1 MNGKFQNFLT
11 LLFLFLFFHSAK
23 AQVIVDTA
31 RNQPAHDTIILK
43 KLVEFHS
50 PRRAA
55 LFSTFLPGLGQVY
68 NKKYWKLPVLY
79 AGAFGLIYSIN
90 FCNAAYIDYRTAY
103 RIRLDG
109 NANTIDNYA
118 LEYSDGQLEGLT
130 KSYHRLRDLSILGA
144 TLLYVLN
151 IVDATVDAH
160 LYTFDVSDDLS
171 LNLQPAFI
179 TTSGINNQSLNMT
192 GLSIQLKF

>member
-1 MNGKFQNFLT
+1 MKGKYQNFFALV
-11 LLFLFLFFHSAK
+11 FLVLFFHSAK
-23 AQVIVDTA
+23 AQVIVDTVK
-31 RNQPAHDTIILK
+31 NQSAHDTIILK
-43 KLVEFHS
+43 KLAEFHS

-68 NKKYWKLPVLY
+68 NKKYWKLPILY

-90 FCNAAYIDYRTAY
+90 FCNTTYIDYRTAY
-103 RIRLDG
+103 RIRLD
-109 NANTIDNYA
+109 NDPNTIDQYPKETDSR
-118 LEYSDGQLEGLT
+118 LEALT
-130 KSYHRLRDLSILGA
+130 KSYHRFRDLSILGA

-171 LNLQPAFI
+171 LNLQPAI
-179 TTSGINNQSLNMT
+179 IATTSINNQSIHIT
-192 GLSIQLKF
+192 GLSIHLKF